1 MIDLHMHSTYSD
13 GTESVETLI
22 DNVIEEGIT
31 YFSLTDHDTAKGC
44 RKILKSDELKQKIHD
59 AGITFVSGIEFSCT
73 YLSRK
78 VHILA
83 YDIDPNS
90 KEIRYFEEQL
100 KLLMKEKDIYRFKAL
115 EDMGYVL
122 SEKSHEFLNSRINV
136 RTPDVANCLVKDG
149 YFDDLEKAVVYL
161 KTIKYPRD
169 YLLDAIEVIEK
180 MSKTGAK
187 LVWAHSIYGLNQSH
201 ITFERVEE
209 FIIEFK
215 KYGLCGLECYYSL
228 YNREEIDVLRKIA
241 KKHGLFITCGSD
253 YHGKNKQVKLLQ
265 QSTDETPV
273 DENEIDI
280 IKTFKNVIN

>member
-13 GTESVETLI
+13 GTESVDVLI
-22 DNVIEEGIT
+22 DNVIEAGIT

-44 RKILKSDELKQKIHD
+44 RKILKSDELKQKIRD

-115 EDMGYVL
+115 EDAGYIL
-122 SEKSHEFLNSRINV
+122 SEKSHEFLKCRINI

-149 YFDDLEKAVVYL
+149 YFNDLEKAVVYL

-209 FIIEFK
+209 FILEFK
-215 KYGLCGLECYYSL
+215 KRGLCGLECYYSL
-228 YNREEIDVLRKIA
+228 YNKDEINELRKIA
-241 KKHGLFITCGSD
+241 KKYGLFITCGSD

-265 QSTDETPV
+265 QSADETPV
-273 DENEIDI
+273 DESEIDI